1 MGSGS
6 GCDVDRDDCK
16 ELIRR
21 KSPINGD
28 KIGDKEGGYQI
39 HVILATIGYISVFT
53 QSLCLAMAG
62 AYFLCLETGRD
73 FIDIELAPEYFK
85 TAQDR
90 LTE

>member
-1 MGSGS
+1 MA
-6 GCDVDRDDCK
+6 
-16 ELIRR
+16 I
-21 KSPINGD
+21 KSAIKKVVIKFKLACRLSD
-28 KIGDKEGGYQI
+28 KL
-39 HVILATIGYISVFT
+39 VVFT

-73 FIDIELAPEYFK
+73 FIGIELAPEYFK